1 MSEALKNVDWSLLH
15 LQKLTLLAM
24 LSRQRDSSPEGD
36 ALAGIINLLDALQDE
51 VADAGIW
58 IFPGEA
64 DSAVSAEQSVL
75 KRYYVEDED
84 GHHHGPLD
92 DYEEAAGVADAIH
105 GRIIAQETEQSPA
118 SSPDEDPDG
127 GA

>member
-1 MSEALKNVDWSLLH
+1 MSEALNNVDWSLLH
-15 LQKLTLLAM
+15 QQKLTLLEM
-24 LSRQRDSSPEGD
+24 LSRQRDSSPEGE

-51 VADAGIW
+51 AAEAGIW
-58 IFPGEA
+58 TFPGEA
-64 DSAVSAEQSVL
+64 DSTPGAEPPVS

-105 GRIIAQETEQSPA
+105 GRIIAQETEQLPA
-118 SSPDEDPDG
+118 PSTDADPEG